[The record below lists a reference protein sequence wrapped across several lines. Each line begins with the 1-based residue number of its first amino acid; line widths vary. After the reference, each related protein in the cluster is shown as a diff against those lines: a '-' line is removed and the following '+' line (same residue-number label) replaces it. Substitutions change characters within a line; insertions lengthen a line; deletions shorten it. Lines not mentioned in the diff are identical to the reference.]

1 MTESPPSPA
10 SRYRLQEL
18 LGQGG
23 AGQVQAAWDTW
34 LDRPVAIKTVA
45 RQTGLD
51 GWREARLTARLRH
64 PAFVTVHEAWD
75 DGERVH
81 IVMERV
87 HGPTLKQWLLDHGSA
102 PVAEACDW
110 MRQLAEALAEA
121 HAQGLLHGDLKPSNL
136 MLELPEADHAATP
149 DASRTRT
156 RPRLRVLDLGIARRI
171 DPLATQSQ
179 AAPGPYAGTLAYM
192 APEQLR
198 GEAPTPASD
207 LYSLGLI
214 LLQCLLGHL
223 GEDGPPSLAQAW
235 RRLQGDWPDW
245 ALRDAQDRARAQQ
258 WPAGLHPLLSAL
270 LAADPTR
277 RPAGME
283 AVAQTLAQVMSQPAG
298 AALSPPADAVPPA
311 AGPGRSRRWVGA
323 AALAG
328 LLVLAGGG
336 ALWWTRGPGAAPT
349 AAQLLADLQQAEAWI
364 NEFDDADALDRAVA
378 ALQQLTTR
386 APQSAPAAA
395 LRSLALSL
403 RHWQRTGEDP
413 ADDLRQAGQWA
424 DQALALDNQLARAH
438 LAKALVLNQQK
449 RGEEALA
456 QFDQAR
462 LLDPQD
468 VLVVAWYATQ
478 LNSMGRFD
486 QAQALLEPALA
497 AHPLAAPLLDE
508 WGTLKFRRGDYAGAE
523 AAYRQSLAA
532 RPTDSVAAF
541 SLSGML
547 MMQQRLDDAQSVLQQ
562 ALRVRPHYK
571 LYQNL
576 GSVLA
581 LRERWPE
588 AAEATRQALARWP
601 RSYPNADAQA
611 NLAEALMH
619 LPGQDAE
626 ARAAWSRALDSARK
640 QTTAYPDNPGWAM
653 RRGIYAARAGQGAE
667 ALEASARA
675 VTLAPGDPEVL
686 YYAALSQSLVG
697 TPAAARRLLDQALA
711 KGFPA
716 GMAAQEPTLKP
727 LLPAPKATRPA
738 ARP

>member
-1 MTESPPSPA
+1 MTELSPPPA
-10 SRYRLQEL
+10 SRYRLQDL

-23 AGQVQAAWDTW
+23 AGQVRAAWDTW
-34 LDRPVAIKTVA
+34 LDRPVAIKTVP
-45 RQTGLD
+45 RQSGMD

-64 PAFVTVHEAWD
+64 PAFVAVHEAWD
-75 DGERVH
+75 DGEQVH

-87 HGPTLKQWLLDHGSA
+87 HGPTLKDWLLTHGSA
-102 PVAEACDW
+102 TVTEACDW
-110 MRQLAEALAEA
+110 MQQLAQALAEA

-136 MLELPEADHAATP
+136 MLEEPATDSPTTP
-149 DASRTRT
+149 DASRTSTRT
-156 RPRLRVLDLGIARRI
+156 RLRVLDLGIARRI

-179 AAPGPYAGTLAYM
+179 AAPGPHAGTLAYM

-270 LAADPTR
+270 LAADPAR

-283 AVAQTLAQVMSQPAG
+283 AVAQALAQVMSQPPAG
-298 AALSPPADAVPPA
+298 TLPVAVPPPPVPSPDRA
-311 AGPGRSRRWVGA
+311 RRRLWA
-323 AALAG
+323 AALGG
-328 LLVLAGGG
+328 LLLLTAGG
-336 ALWWTRGPGAAPT
+336 ALWWLRGPGATPT
-349 AAQLLADLQQAEAWI
+349 AAQQLADLQQAEAWI
-364 NEFDDADALDRAVA
+364 NEFDDADALDRAVT
-378 ALQQLTTR
+378 ALERLTAQ

-403 RHWQRTGEDP
+403 RHWQRTGADP
-413 ADDLRQAGQWA
+413 AGDLRQAGLWA
-424 DQALALDNQLARAH
+424 DKALALDNQLARAH
-438 LAKALVLNQQK
+438 LAKALLLNQQK
-449 RGEEALA
+449 RGDEALA

-468 VLVVAWYATQ
+468 VLVVAWTATQ

-619 LPGQDAE
+619 LPGQEAQ
-626 ARAAWSRALDSARK
+626 ARAAWAQALDSARK
-640 QTTAYPDNPGWAM
+640 QTADHPDNPGWAM
-653 RRGIYAARAGQGAE
+653 RRGIYAARTGQASE
-667 ALEASARA
+667 ALEASMRA

-697 TPAAARRLLDQALA
+697 TPAAARQLLGQALA

-716 GMAAQEPTLKP
+716 EMAAQEPTLKP
-727 LLPAPKATRPA
+727 LLPAARAPQPP

>member
-1 MTESPPSPA
+1 MTESPPSTA
-10 SRYRLQEL
+10 SRYRQQEL

-23 AGQVQAAWDTW
+23 AGQVRAAWDTW
-34 LDRPVAIKTVA
+34 LDRPVAIKTVP
-45 RQTGLD
+45 RQSGMD

-64 PAFVTVHEAWD
+64 PAFVAVHEAWD
-75 DGERVH
+75 EGEQVH
-81 IVMERV
+81 IAMERV

-136 MLELPEADHAATP
+136 MLELPEAHGTP
-149 DASRTRT
+149 DADSSRTQTRT
-156 RPRLRVLDLGIARRI
+156 RLRVLDLGIARRI

-179 AAPGPYAGTLAYM
+179 AAPGPCAGTLAYM

-207 LYSLGLI
+207 LYSLGLV

-245 ALRDAQDRARAQQ
+245 ALRDAQDRDRAQL
-258 WPAGLHPLLSAL
+258 WPNSLRQLLSEL
-270 LAADPTR
+270 LAADPAR
-277 RPAGME
+277 RPASM
-283 AVAQTLAQVMSQPAG
+283 AVVAQTLAQTMSQPADTTRAPFPAPPST
-298 AALSPPADAVPPA
+298 AAMPASVA
-311 AGPGRSRRWVGA
+311 SRRWLWA
-323 AALAG
+323 AALGG
-328 LLVLAGGG
+328 LLVLAAGGSY
-336 ALWWTRGPGAAPT
+336 WWTRGPGAVPT
-349 AAQLLADLQQAEAWI
+349 AAQQLADLQQAEAWI
-364 NEFDDADALDRAVA
+364 NEFDDADALDRAVS
-378 ALQQLTTR
+378 ALERLTDQ
-386 APQSAPAAA
+386 APESAPAAA

-403 RHWQRTGEDP
+403 RYWQRTGDDP
-413 ADDLRQAGQWA
+413 AGDLRQAGLWA
-424 DQALALDNQLARAH
+424 DRALALDNQLARAH
-438 LAKALVLNQQK
+438 LAKALLLNQQK
-449 RGEEALA
+449 RGEDALA

-497 AHPLAAPLLDE
+497 AHPLASPLLDE

-562 ALRVRPHYK
+562 ALRVRPHYQ

-619 LPGQDAE
+619 LPGQEAE
-626 ARAAWSRALDSARK
+626 ARAAWSHALDGARQ

-653 RRGIYAARAGQGAE
+653 RRGIYAARVGRGEE
-667 ALEASARA
+667 ALEASMRA
-675 VTLAPGDPEVL
+675 VSLAPKDPEVL
-686 YYAALSQSLVG
+686 YYAALTQALVG
-697 TPAAARRLLDQALA
+697 TPAEGQRLLRTALA
-711 KGFPA
+711 NGFPA
-716 GMAAQEPTLKP
+716 EMAAQEP
-727 LLPAPKATRPA
+727 LLIPWLATA
-738 ARP
+738 QAGAR

>member
-1 MTESPPSPA
+1 MTEPLSSPA
-10 SRYRLQEL
+10 SRYRLQDL

-23 AGQVQAAWDTW
+23 AGQVRAAWDTW
-34 LDRPVAIKTVA
+34 LDRPVAIKTVP
-45 RQTGLD
+45 RQSGMD

-64 PAFVTVHEAWD
+64 PAFVAVHEAWD
-75 DGERVH
+75 DGEQVH
-81 IVMERV
+81 IVMEQV
-87 HGPTLKQWLLDHGSA
+87 HGPTLKQWLLDHGHA
-102 PVAEACDW
+102 PVTEACDW

-136 MLELPEADHAATP
+136 MLEEPATDGLTP
-149 DASRTRT
+149 SDASRTSVRT
-156 RPRLRVLDLGIARRI
+156 RLRVLDLGIARRI

-270 LAADPTR
+270 LAADPAR

-283 AVAQTLAQVMSQPAG
+283 AVAQTLAQVMSQPPAG
-298 AALSPPADAVPPA
+298 TLPTATAVAPSGPTPTRRRLWVAAL
-311 AGPGRSRRWVGA
+311 G
-323 AALAG
+323 G
-328 LLVLAGGG
+328 LLVLAAGGTF
-336 ALWWTRGPGAAPT
+336 WWVRGPGAAPT
-349 AAQLLADLQQAEAWI
+349 AAQQLADLQQAEAWI
-364 NEFDDADALDRAVA
+364 NEFDDADALNRAVA
-378 ALQQLTTR
+378 ALERLTEQ

-413 ADDLRQAGQWA
+413 AGDLRQAGLWA
-424 DQALALDNQLARAH
+424 DKALALDNQLARAH
-438 LAKALVLNQQK
+438 LAKALLLNQQK

-497 AHPLAAPLLDE
+497 AHPLASPLLDE
-508 WGTLKFRRGDYAGAE
+508 WGTLKFRRGDYVGAE

-601 RSYPNADAQA
+601 RSYPDADAHA

-640 QTTAYPDNPGWAM
+640 QTTAYPDNPNWVM
-653 RRGIYAARAGQGAE
+653 RRGIYAARAGRATE
-667 ALEASARA
+667 ALDASMRA
-675 VTLAPGDPEVL
+675 VNLAPKDPEVL
-686 YYAALSQSLVG
+686 YYAALTQALVG
-697 TPAAARRLLDQALA
+697 TPVEGQRLLRAALSN
-711 KGFPA
+711 GFPVE
-716 GMAAQEPTLKP
+716 MAAQEPALTPWL
-727 LLPAPKATRPA
+727 ATA
-738 ARP
+738 QAGAR